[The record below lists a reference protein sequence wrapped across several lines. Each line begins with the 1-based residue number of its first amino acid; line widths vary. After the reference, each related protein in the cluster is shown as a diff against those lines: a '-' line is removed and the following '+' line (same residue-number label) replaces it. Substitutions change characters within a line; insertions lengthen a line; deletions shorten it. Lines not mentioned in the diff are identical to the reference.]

1 METRIVIFLA
11 FVSIAVIA
19 NTLLI
24 WFAYKSF
31 ARLISNMTAT
41 VSQFESGS
49 EIKTWLAMLQSTSE
63 QAIAVTGAAKLKITE
78 FEPMLDR
85 AQQQYLKAL
94 TEVDSKLEIVAS
106 EITTNAQK
114 VRDIVTKPALSTVA
128 FAAAL
133 SHVLETEFDE

>member
-1 METRIVIFLA
+1 
-11 FVSIAVIA
+11 
-19 NTLLI
+19 
-24 WFAYKSF
+24 
-31 ARLISNMTAT
+31 MTAT